1 MIKFFITRIIKW
13 AASFDWAQ
21 FLTVVASVKEAAIL
35 YPKDPKAPK
44 DVNDAV
50 NLNRAIHVTDV
61 ILRKFSGTTLVA
73 ANLIRE
79 IAVLWVKR
87 SK

>member
-1 MIKFFITRIIKW
+1 MIKFFITRILKW
-13 AASFDWAQ
+13 AASFDWSQ

-35 YPKDPKAPK
+35 YPKPPNAPK
-44 DVNDAV
+44 EINDAI
-50 NLNRAIHVTDV
+50 NLNRAIHVTDA
-61 ILRKFSGTTLVA
+61 ILRQFKGTSLVA
-73 ANLIRE
+73 ANLVRE